1 MLGGIDALDKD
12 GPGGIRHG
20 GGGEQQPPQLLQDRG
35 AVLLAT
41 PYGFIA
47 AQLLFDTVVNS
58 GTKSIEGPLTTT
70 GVQDHE
76 GGEEIRGSESWEAS
90 PPSVHPA
97 VEMVPNPTI
106 NPWGVA
112 MQCGSNMYTEIQVH
126 PGTGQRMKL
135 TAHP

>member
-1 MLGGIDALDKD
+1 MGGGGVKLGGIGAVDKG
-12 GPGGIRHG
+12 GPGGIRLG

-58 GTKSIEGPLTTT
+58 GAKSIESPLTET
-70 GVQDHE
+70 GVQ

-90 PPSVHPA
+90 PPFVHPA
-97 VEMVPNPTI
+97 VEIVPNPTI
-106 NPWGVA
+106 NHCAVA
-112 MQCGSNMYTEIQVH
+112 MQCGSNVYT
-126 PGTGQRMKL
+126 
-135 TAHP
+135 